1 MDGFAIPQSAS
12 VKNLGVLFD
21 PQLCFDQHIR
31 SITRIAFFHL
41 RNIARIRPMLSA
53 ADAETLIH
61 AFVSSRLDYC
71 NALFS
76 GLPNSTTK
84 SLQLVH
90 NAAARL
96 LTRTRKFDHITPILA
111 SLHWLPITF
120 RSDFKVLLL
129 TYKAL
134 HGLSPSYLK
143 DLIIPYSPSRSLR
156 SSGAGLLSLPKV
168 KKKSAGQRA
177 FAYRAPFLWNRLPS
191 AIREADSVELFK
203 GKLKTHLYNL
213 AFGV

>member
-1 MDGFAIPQSAS
+1 MNCQMHNVIPNCIAIWI
-12 VKNLGVLFD
+12 LLHI
-21 PQLCFDQHIR
+21 CFH
-31 SITRIAFFHL
+31 T
-41 RNIARIRPMLSA
+41 
-53 ADAETLIH
+53 
-61 AFVSSRLDYC
+61 
-71 NALFS
+71 
-76 GLPNSTTK
+76 NSTIK

-134 HGLSPSYLK
+134 HGLSPLYLK

-156 SSGAGLLSLPKV
+156 SSGAGLLLLPKV

-203 GKLKTHLYNL
+203 GKLKKHLYNL